1 MRCNRRGPEDWVH
14 ATSDGGITKSERSTA
29 RTNITMKIVII
40 SDIHGNYD
48 ALRALPEQYD
58 ELWVLGDLLNY
69 GPEPREVVAD
79 IMQKASVVVRGNHDD
94 AVVSPEPAPW
104 KARWYRTAETTKQ
117 FTASV
122 LSEDQMA
129 FIRALPLHRTVER
142 QGTTF
147 FLIHATPSDPL
158 YGHHS
163 PDSDEWVKEIEAAR
177 ADVLLVG
184 HSHVPFMRTV
194 GNALVVNPGSIGQ
207 PRNSD
212 VRASYAVWQDGSF
225 ELKTYSY
232 PVQETVRKIRALSF
246 PSDVEQDLVSI
257 LQTGRV

>member
-1 MRCNRRGPEDWVH
+1 
-14 ATSDGGITKSERSTA
+14 
-29 RTNITMKIVII
+29 MKIVII

-69 GPEPREVVAD
+69 GPEPRKVVSD
-79 IMQKASVVVRGNHDD
+79 IMQKAGVVVRGNHDD
-94 AVVSPEPAPW
+94 AVVSTEPAPW
-104 KARWYRTAETTKQ
+104 KARWRLTAETTKQ

-122 LSEDQMA
+122 LSEDQKA
-129 FIRALPLHRTVER
+129 FIRTLPLQRTVER
-142 QGTTF
+142 QGTKF

-158 YGHHS
+158 YGYH
-163 PDSDEWVKEIEAAR
+163 PPESDEWAKEIEAAK
-177 ADVLLVG
+177 ANVLLVG

-194 GNALVVNPGSIGQ
+194 GNTVVLNPGSIGQ

-212 VRASYAVWQDGSF
+212 VRASYAVWQDGRF

-232 PVQETVRKIRALSF
+232 PVHATIRKIRALSF
-246 PSDVEQDLVSI
+246 PADVEQDLVSI